1 MTPEEITALF
11 AEAANK
17 FSPIAGAPTDD
28 DLTALRETL
37 YPLLLSIPY
46 DEDGRHNLIGLIE
59 PPSSYIATWGEAFPV
74 PARPPAYDPAIAADA
89 TPVVRARMEAAHALV
104 LRDFATYE
112 ATERAVA
119 KFIRD
124 TVDDM
129 WYKDLKDAR
138 TFYNS
143 VSAAQLLHHLD
154 ENCGGLHPAE
164 LVNLPTEMLGYYALA
179 DGIPE
184 YINMLED
191 AQRKLAR
198 AHLPMTDDQLLAIAS
213 TAVLAS
219 QHFPR
224 ATDDWEAR
232 PRATKT
238 WAHWKT
244 QYRAAHTARKRQ
256 LLAAGTTGTGEPLGG
271 HTHAAN
277 AAQLDPNNLLTPDAF
292 TRLDGYLDNLANA
305 ATQEKTTLAQLID
318 NNASL
323 TSTVTSL
330 TTALASLTT
339 AYTLLANGPPPAA
352 SAAKTASRSASSSKF
367 EPGGYCW
374 THGYKVS
381 KGHSSAT
388 CSNKSDGHKDT
399 ATRANIM
406 GGSKRNKDWDA

>member
-154 ENCGGLHPAE
+154 KIA
-164 LVNLPTEMLGYYALA
+164 A
-179 DGIPE
+179 
-184 YINMLED
+184 
-191 AQRKLAR
+191 
-198 AHLPMTDDQLLAIAS
+198 AS
-213 TAVLAS
+213 TRPSSLIS
-219 QHFPR
+219 PPR
-224 ATDDWEAR
+224 CWAT
-232 PRATKT
+232 
-238 WAHWKT
+238 
-244 QYRAAHTARKRQ
+244 
-256 LLAAGTTGTGEPLGG
+256 
-271 HTHAAN
+271 
-277 AAQLDPNNLLTPDAF
+277 TPS
-292 TRLDGYLDNLANA
+292 R
-305 ATQEKTTLAQLID
+305 
-318 NNASL
+318 
-323 TSTVTSL
+323 
-330 TTALASLTT
+330 
-339 AYTLLANGPPPAA
+339 
-352 SAAKTASRSASSSKF
+352 TASPS
-367 EPGGYCW
+367 
-374 THGYKVS
+374 TL
-381 KGHSSAT
+381 T
-388 CSNKSDGHKDT
+388 CSRTPNENSRGLT
-399 ATRANIM
+399 FR
-406 GGSKRNKDWDA
+406 